1 MEKEGLHCAIESL
14 RQQKVSIGVIVTDR
28 HRQINKWLRENH
40 SEMKHFYD
48 IWHVAKGK
56 SNSLNSIGLLISY

>member
-1 MEKEGLHCAIESL
+1 MEKEGLHRAIESL

-56 SNSLNSIGLLISY
+56 SNSLNSIRLLISY